1 MSTEQAPQESQ
12 QRQGRN
18 ISGFFRG
25 NILVIALS
33 NGIRSFGGFVG
44 VYIPRYFVQ
53 IGGNPL
59 SLGLLGSA
67 ASLIQL
73 FTLSFGGFLA
83 DYYGRRRVIVFAAFY
98 GVFFPLL
105 YALVQDWRVFGALTL
120 LATVGTLANP
130 AVHATVADSLSPEK
144 RTLGIANVQVVS
156 SLPMIISPL
165 IGGWLIENYG
175 LENGF
180 RMACVYAAVFTF
192 LSVIPVFV
200 FLRETLRPRVVEAP
214 DSRLRDALLGFTK
227 FSASTLPHSLR
238 VLIMSYALVMFANGT
253 VAQYYILYA
262 SGVVGLK
269 ELDWGLVVSLQ
280 FLLATALK
288 IPGGWLSDR
297 FGKRRLMVISL
308 LTTVPTILLFTLS
321 RSLIQVVVAALLL
334 VVAGIYYAPAY
345 EALQAD
351 LTPKSMRGRITALWD
366 MSSYVSAALGALIGG
381 FLFQAVGPAVPFYVF
396 AVAELGAA
404 ILLIKMVKEPE
415 AKEA

>member
-1 MSTEQAPQESQ
+1 M
-12 QRQGRN
+12 
-18 ISGFFRG
+18 
-25 NILVIALS
+25 
-33 NGIRSFGGFVG
+33 G

-53 IGGNPL
+53 IGGDPL

-67 ASLIQL
+67 AILIQF
-73 FTLSFGGFLA
+73 FTLSLGGFLA
-83 DYYGRRRVIVFAAFY
+83 DYYGRKKVIVFATFY

-120 LATVGTLANP
+120 LATVGTVANP
-130 AVHATVADSLSPEK
+130 AVHATVVDSLSPGK
-144 RTLGIANVQVVS
+144 RSLGIASIQVVS
-156 SLPMIISPL
+156 SLPMVISPL
-165 IGGWLIENYG
+165 IGGWLIENHG

-180 RMACVYAAVFTF
+180 RMACVYAAAFSF
-192 LSVIPVFV
+192 LSAIPVFV
-200 FLRETLRPRVVEAP
+200 YLRETLHSRVVEAQY
-214 DSRLRDALLGFTK
+214 SRWRDAFFGFRK
-227 FSASTLPHSLR
+227 LSASTLPRNLK
-238 VLIMSYALVMFANGT
+238 VLIMSYALVMFANGS

-288 IPGGWLSDR
+288 IPGGWVSDR
-297 FGKRRLMVISL
+297 FGKRKLMVVSL
-308 LTTVPTILLFTLS
+308 LTTVPTILLFTFS
-321 RSLIQVVVAALLL
+321 RSLIQVMVVALLL
-334 VVAGIYYAPAY
+334 VATGLYYAPAY

-351 LTPKSMRGRITALWD
+351 LTPRSMRGRITALWD
-366 MSSYVSAALGALIGG
+366 MSSYFSAAIGALIGG

-404 ILLIKMVKEPE
+404 LLLIKMVKEPE